1 MRMTKSIKPAM
12 STAFCRGILLL
23 SLTMVLMSG
32 PLAIP
37 PAEGGDAD
45 WRLIRQSTYGDST
58 YYDAASV
65 KHQEGQVVSVR
76 TRLGAGEYRYE
87 MRCGKKEARLI
98 EEGNT
103 KVPNAGWFPLVSGSD
118 EDLIYLEVCR

>member
-1 MRMTKSIKPAM
+1 MAA
-12 STAFCRGILLL
+12 AFFRLILLL
-23 SLTMVLMSG
+23 SMTMVLLSVF
-32 PLAIP
+32 LVSP
-37 PAEGGDAD
+37 PAARGDAG

-76 TRLGAGEYRYE
+76 TRFGAGKYLYE

-98 EEGNT
+98 EERKIGG
-103 KVPNAGWFPLVSGSD
+103 PDAGWFPIVSGSD
-118 EDLIYLEVCR
+118 EELIYLEVCR

>member
-1 MRMTKSIKPAM
+1 MGMRI
-12 STAFCRGILLL
+12 IIVL
-23 SLTMVLMSG
+23 SLTMALMSG
-32 PLAIP
+32 SLVCP
-37 PAEGGDAD
+37 PAESSDAD

-65 KHQEGQVVSVR
+65 KHQEGQVVSLR
-76 TRLGAGEYRYE
+76 AKLGAGEYRYE
-87 MRCGKKEARLI
+87 MRCGKKEARLP

-103 KVPNAGWFPLVSGSD
+103 KGPDAGWFPIVSGSD